1 MAWICLAHAN
11 CFEIPPSGT
20 IRITLAPNEAK
31 ACEALELEAHTGFN
45 ISFEYTM
52 GWSYVEKTQ
61 KMEWDKLVLTK
72 AGPFSDGTFI
82 DIGLEFS
89 KQEEEKEGKSVF
101 SLAQMPELL
110 EENFPSVN
118 GEGVLVLHEFLKII
132 KTYPNTLSNALLE
145 LRPQTQATPS
155 SSVSDFRNPHGSRV
169 GSDEESGGS
178 GGDSGGASAKYQR
191 RKKRSRTK
199 RKVRKKGTKKKA
211 RRRRRTRR
219 RKRRRKRRT
228 KRRTRNN

>member
-31 ACEALELEAHTGFN
+31 ACKDLLAHTGFN

-52 GWSYVEKTQ
+52 GWSYVEETEET
-61 KMEWDKLVLTK
+61 EWNKLLLTK

-110 EENFPSVN
+110 EGKFSSVN
-118 GEGVLVLHEFLKII
+118 GEGVGVLLEFLKII

-145 LRPQTQATPS
+145 LRPQTQAT
-155 SSVSDFRNPHGSRV
+155 SDFRNPHGSQWNT
-169 GSDEESGGS
+169 DEESGGS
-178 GGDSGGASAKYQR
+178 GSDSGGASAKYQR

>member
-118 GEGVLVLHEFLKII
+118 GEGVGVLLEFLKII

-145 LRPQTQATPS
+145 LRPQTQAT
-155 SSVSDFRNPHGSRV
+155 SDFRNPHGSQWNT
-169 GSDEESGGS
+169 DEESGGS
-178 GGDSGGASAKYQR
+178 GSDSGGASAKYQR

>member
-31 ACEALELEAHTGFN
+31 ACKDLLAHTGFN

-52 GWSYVEKTQ
+52 GWSYVEETEET
-61 KMEWDKLVLTK
+61 EWNKLLLTK

-145 LRPQTQATPS
+145 LRPQTQAT
-155 SSVSDFRNPHGSRV
+155 SDFRNPHGSQWNT
-169 GSDEESGGS
+169 DEESGGS
-178 GGDSGGASAKYQR
+178 GSDSGGASAKYQR